1 MVSTERRRQ
10 GPSAPEDSTRSRAAR
25 TTVALSFAIAA
36 LCVPATPARAAQD
49 SAKPAADSD
58 AIDAASIERAWS
70 FLLPSEQEEA
80 AAYLR
85 EACRH
90 LGTFQQGLIDYAR
103 SLDPRDASQFPA
115 APPTP
120 FYAPDLHA
128 PGQPIAR
135 KRLDEQDPRARKLR
149 ELVFAPVPA
158 TGLASAWTYD
168 WAAREVQRSGD
179 DLEPRRIFFNAL
191 AGYPPDLDLAQ
202 AQVLRAL
209 DDGAEQAALAA
220 LGHAYTD
227 RRGSVYPGVT
237 LYDAWSS
244 GAEIEMPDVD
254 ILGIVHDLANDWKTY
269 VAPVP
274 DSQHDELYARVFA
287 FYHPAKRHRGLRT
300 ALAMTF
306 LSGSIPLR
314 DGYSGHRDRLHTWW
328 DEHDST
334 PSALFER
341 LPKAADW
348 ATFMESWSARIDRD
362 AKATERGIVR
372 RSTLDADA
380 AAVRKTAIAILRE
393 FRAFERKERPT
404 PPPPRPA
411 PLPPEPPRD
420 G

>member
-1 MVSTERRRQ
+1 MDTQ
-10 GPSAPEDSTRSRAAR
+10 GTRLASRCI
-25 TTVALSFAIAA
+25 ALGLAIAS
-36 LCVPATPARAAQD
+36 LCASATPARATQQP
-49 SAKPAADSD
+49 AKAASDPD
-58 AIDAASIERAWS
+58 AIDAAAIERAWS
-70 FLLPSEQEEA
+70 YLLPNEQEEA

-103 SLDPRDASQFPA
+103 SLDPRDASQFA
-115 APPTP
+115 DAPPTP

-135 KRLDEQDPRARKLR
+135 KRLDADDSRARKLR

-158 TGLASAWTYD
+158 TGLVSAWTYD
-168 WAAREVQRSGD
+168 WASREVQRSGD
-179 DLEPRRIFFNAL
+179 DVEPKRLFFNAL
-191 AGYPPDLDLAQ
+191 AGYPPDLDFAQ
-202 AQVLRAL
+202 ALVLRAL

-274 DSQHDELYARVFA
+274 DSQHDELYAKVFA
-287 FYHPAKRHRGLRT
+287 YYHPAKRHRGLRT

-306 LSGSIPLR
+306 VSGSIALR

-348 ATFMESWSARIDRD
+348 AEFMESWSARIDRD
-362 AKATERGIVR
+362 AQATQRGMVR
-372 RSTLDADA
+372 RATLDADA

-393 FRAFERKERPT
+393 FRAFERNARPT

-411 PLPPEPPRD
+411 PVPPEPPRD